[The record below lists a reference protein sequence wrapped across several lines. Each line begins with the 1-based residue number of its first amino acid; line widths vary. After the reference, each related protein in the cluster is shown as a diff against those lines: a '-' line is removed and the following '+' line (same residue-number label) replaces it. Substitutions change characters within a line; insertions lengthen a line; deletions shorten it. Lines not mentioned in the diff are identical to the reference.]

1 MRSEKRKLLLK
12 VFAGAVCVTAIAG
25 CSLVDF
31 PPKLEF
37 SSTWVSTEGKTKQ
50 QLEEDQKECTREAM
64 LASTP
69 AFPGEMGGGGGGDM
83 KVFDRCMRS
92 KGWVKE

>member
-1 MRSEKRKLLLK
+1 MRSGKGKLLLK
-12 VFAGAVCVTAIAG
+12 VVAGAVCVTAIAG

-31 PPKLEF
+31 PRKLEF
-37 SSTWVSTEGKTKQ
+37 SVTWVSTEGKTKE
-50 QLEEDQKECTREAM
+50 QLDEDQRACTREAM
-64 LASTP
+64 LANTP